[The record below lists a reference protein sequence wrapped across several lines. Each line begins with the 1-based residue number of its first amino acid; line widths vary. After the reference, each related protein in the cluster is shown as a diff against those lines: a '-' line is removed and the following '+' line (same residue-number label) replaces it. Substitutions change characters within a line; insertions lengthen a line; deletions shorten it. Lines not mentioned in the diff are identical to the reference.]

1 MDPLSKGGN
10 GWKRKRDPFSHF
22 MATLERH
29 PALIPSISLAR
40 EMCYCTPLW
49 EWEMGKK
56 EGKTLCQWRYGSKH
70 PCARKKTNGRIDL
83 GLACHFWNQA
93 SEILSSILNYRYNCP
108 GTPPKCLFFWAVV
121 LTVTHTP
128 VRRSGFWPLEGKS
141 GKSPP
146 PTQMGDI
153 SGHSTLLIYIFTTCV
168 FSAVS
173 SEQFFCSFLHKL
185 HFLN

>member
-1 MDPLSKGGN
+1 MKCVIAHHCENEKWGKKKERPCASEDMGPSTHV
-10 GWKRKRDPFSHF
+10 RARRQMVVS
-22 MATLERH
+22 TLV
-29 PALIPSISLAR
+29 SLA
-40 EMCYCTPLW
+40 T
-49 EWEMGKK
+49 
-56 EGKTLCQWRYGSKH
+56 
-70 PCARKKTNGRIDL
+70 
-83 GLACHFWNQA
+83 
-93 SEILSSILNYRYNCP
+93 SEIKPAKFYPLYLIIGTIVLVHRQNAYFSGQLYLLS
-108 GTPPKCLFFWAVV
+108 
-121 LTVTHTP
+121 HTP

-141 GKSPP
+141 GKSLP